1 MYKNR
6 INILNETLISVYLQ
20 AFTKEDPEEPK
31 YNMRIQT
38 TEVEDQQRMHFMAT
52 ILKALKSMLLYNCKT
67 YVI

>member
-31 YNMRIQT
+31 YNMRIQI
-38 TEVEDQQRMHFMAT
+38 TEAKDQ
-52 ILKALKSMLLYNCKT
+52 
-67 YVI
+67 